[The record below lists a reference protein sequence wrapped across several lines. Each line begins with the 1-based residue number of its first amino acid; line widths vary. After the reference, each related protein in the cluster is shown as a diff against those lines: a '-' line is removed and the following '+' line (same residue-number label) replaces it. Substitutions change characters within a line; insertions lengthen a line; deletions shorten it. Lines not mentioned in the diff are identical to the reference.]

1 MANKISSY
9 IEDVRA
15 EVKKV
20 NWLSKDELFGSTVI
34 VAVFSIIMASFL
46 FVADYSISELIS
58 WFLRS

>member
-9 IEDVRA
+9 IEDVRT

-20 NWLSKDELFGSTVI
+20 NWLSKDELMGSTVI

>member
-20 NWLSKDELFGSTVI
+20 NWLSKDELMGSTVI

-46 FVADYSISELIS
+46 FISDYSISELIS

>member
-9 IEDVRA
+9 IEDVRT

-20 NWLSKDELFGSTVI
+20 NWLSKDELMGSTVI
-34 VAVFSIIMASFL
+34 VVVFSIIMASFL

>member
-9 IEDVRA
+9 IEDVRT

-20 NWLSKDELFGSTVI
+20 SWLSKDELMGSTVI

-46 FVADYSISELIS
+46 FVSDYSISELIS

>member
-9 IEDVRA
+9 IEDVRT

-20 NWLSKDELFGSTVI
+20 NWLSTDELMGSTVI
-34 VAVFSIIMASFL
+34 VVVFSIIMASFL